1 VPRAYD
7 LEEALVAADLV
18 ILLQPHRSF
27 DLSLVATRSAMVL
40 DTRGVL
46 PASET
51 VERL

>member
-1 VPRAYD
+1 
-7 LEEALVAADLV
+7 V

-27 DLSLVATRSAMVL
+27 DLSMVALRAALVL

-46 PASET
+46 PAAET